1 MPSSLFITTIANT
14 AVPLCYYVQST
25 MTILLLL
32 QALAQFVSET
42 SDLSEDV
49 LSVWSSTMK
58 RARQTSKGIKCT
70 RYVEWRALREIEA
83 SYNRCLLYQYVHVYS
98 IAAAVVHYRS

>member
-1 MPSSLFITTIANT
+1 MLLYAI
-14 AVPLCYYVQST
+14 YYHCLS
-25 MTILLLL
+25 LL

-83 SYNRCLLYQYVHVYS
+83 SHTVLFTVPIY
-98 IAAAVVHYRS
+98 A